1 MLLSVLF
8 DTQRNDRL
16 CLLLHKESNDLLL
29 GNAVYIRCYRYLLV
43 HSACGL
49 LRSNPF
55 PARRRL
61 MQSTRCQFIREL
73 LVLRRI
79 LCRRRNYVLLAADG
93 TVLPGKLLPVLRG
106 GHNRSTEP

>member
-1 MLLSVLF
+1 
-8 DTQRNDRL
+8 
-16 CLLLHKESNDLLL
+16 
-29 GNAVYIRCYRYLLV
+29 
-43 HSACGL
+43 
-49 LRSNPF
+49 
-55 PARRRL
+55 